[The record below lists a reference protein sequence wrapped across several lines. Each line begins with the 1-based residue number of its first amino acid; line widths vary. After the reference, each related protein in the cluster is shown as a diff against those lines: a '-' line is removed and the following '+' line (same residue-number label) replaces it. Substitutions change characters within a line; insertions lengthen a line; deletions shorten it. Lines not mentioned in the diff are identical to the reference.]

1 MRVLR
6 RLVLR
11 SFGIFNRLQHQQRA
25 VQSVS
30 QGCSASGSAS
40 QIGNLHGFS
49 SGAAASGLNSTANN
63 EANVYQAKDVSE
75 IWSDLKGNDW
85 PVIGGYGNQIS
96 ANQNMG
102 LAGIAHDGSY
112 RFFKWDNAKGCMVPF
127 KPSTPLKQRFQRSFD
142 AFIHSWRLG

>member
-30 QGCSASGSAS
+30 QGCS
-40 QIGNLHGFS
+40 
-49 SGAAASGLNSTANN
+49 
-63 EANVYQAKDVSE
+63 AKDVSE